1 MALRMMLRMTAIPVQ
16 RIKRQY
22 ASGIVEINIWRVP
35 VPIAPCLHHY
45 KYRLVYVVNGAR
57 LVGYDNERGKGD
69 HRHLGTVESPY
80 RFVNVATLLEDFW
93 QDAEEGAQE

>member
-1 MALRMMLRMTAIPVQ
+1 MMLHMTAIPVQ

-35 VPIAPCLHHY
+35 APIAPCLHQY
-45 KYRLVYVVNGAR
+45 KYRLVYVVNGIR

-80 RFVNVATLLEDFW
+80 EFVNVATLLKDFW
-93 QDAEEGAQE
+93 QDAEEGVQE